1 MRNTTIWDVHYAFR
15 PQSPSLLV
23 ENMRIYRAE
32 YGVYHPNYDNHVYRD
47 LYIGKTNTE
56 PFNRGHD
63 DDSVQYGVLTVDG
76 LTFDGI
82 RSGSYIPLIQI
93 SDDYPTGT
101 SVKRSRNQN
110 QTNGTAA
117 NTPAAANR
125 G

>member
-23 ENMRIYRAE
+23 ENMRIWRSE

-82 RSGSYIPLIQI
+82 RSGSYMPLIQI
-93 SDDYPTGT
+93 SDDNPTGT
-101 SVKRSRNQN
+101 AATHRRDPELQN
-110 QTNGTAA
+110 RTGDNPP
-117 NTPAAANR
+117 PAA
-125 G
+125 